1 VLKPDKAEPMGGHAI
16 HSEETL
22 VSLFSYYLE
31 NGCSNYSLV
40 TVCWALWGE
49 HGEQILLDS
58 YRIDVVFTCVLL
70 LYESVGYKSV
80 SILVIKR

>member
-1 VLKPDKAEPMGGHAI
+1 MLKPDKAEPTGGHTI

-22 VSLFSYYLE
+22 VSLFRYYLE

-49 HGEQILLDS
+49 HGEHI
-58 YRIDVVFTCVLL
+58 
-70 LYESVGYKSV
+70 
-80 SILVIKR
+80 